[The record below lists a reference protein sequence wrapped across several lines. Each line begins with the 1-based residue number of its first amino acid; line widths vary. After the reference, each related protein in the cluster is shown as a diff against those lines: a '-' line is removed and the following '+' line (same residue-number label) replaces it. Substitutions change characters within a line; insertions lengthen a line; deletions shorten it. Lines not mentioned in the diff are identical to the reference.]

1 MVLPILGAIAARVLG
16 SVATRAVAGQVG
28 KAVAGDIGKSVVA
41 NTAKSEA
48 TGLATGR
55 SVSQMKQGID
65 SARQVANTVRT
76 INSAVGQSNN
86 TPQQT
91 PTANY
96 SQPMST
102 GISES

>member
-16 SVATRAVAGQVG
+16 SVATRAAAGQV
-28 KAVAGDIGKSVVA
+28 AKSVVA

-65 SARQVANTVRT
+65 SAKQVANTVRSV
-76 INSAVGQSNN
+76 NASVQGMQSNN
-86 TPQQT
+86 TPKPT